1 LKDERVKNNLNCERI
16 SLWTGI
22 HTTIIPGPFSLQ
34 NPSMPP
40 TINQLQLKSRNEKTD
55 MIPIFFQNFHN
66 TKHLQNLHVTI
77 ANQDHLLCKNFKIQ
91 TSQINE
97 LKLEKPSTDMSQIS
111 EKKLP
116 SHSLQSHPKKTSITL
131 HERGGGREK

>member
-1 LKDERVKNNLNCERI
+1 MSKICVRWEEPVVRR
-16 SLWTGI
+16 G
-22 HTTIIPGPFSLQ
+22 
-34 NPSMPP
+34 NPKP
-40 TINQLQLKSRNEKTD
+40 
-55 MIPIFFQNFHN
+55 
-66 TKHLQNLHVTI
+66 HVTI
-77 ANQDHLLCKNFKIQ
+77 AHQDYLLCKNFKIQ

-131 HERGGGREK
+131 HEQGGPEKSTTPATLTDHKCTT